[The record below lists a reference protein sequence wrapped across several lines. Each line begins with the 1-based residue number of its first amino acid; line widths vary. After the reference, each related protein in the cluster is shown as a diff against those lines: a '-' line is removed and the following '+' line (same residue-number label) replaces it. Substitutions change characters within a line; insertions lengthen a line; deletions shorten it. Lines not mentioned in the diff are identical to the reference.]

1 VAERRALRIMLAIA
15 ALAAVALLAWL
26 PWLVSAYTVS
36 LLISILAYVSLATSW
51 AFFSGTTR
59 YISLATAAFAGIGT
73 YTVAVLSDHLP
84 LVLVLAIAPVLGFLV
99 ALGVGL
105 STLRLRG
112 IYFVIFSFG
121 LAELI
126 KQLVIWYEINQ
137 TKTLAR
143 YIFVNASGTLIYELL
158 LGTAVVVLAA
168 ITWLS
173 RSRLGYAL
181 RVIGEDETVARH
193 SGIDTTR
200 IKVLVFA
207 GTSAVM
213 SLVGAILS
221 LRYTYV
227 DPNIGFN
234 SLVSFQV
241 LIMALL
247 GGIGRPWGPAL
258 GVVPLVLLFEL
269 LSGTFPHHFGI
280 ALGAC
285 FVVIVYFLP
294 GGVVGLLDRLKA
306 RLRTG
311 AAAAS
316 AQVSP

>member
-1 VAERRALRIMLAIA
+1 VADRPASRWWIAPAAAGVAGLAS
-15 ALAAVALLAWL
+15 LPLLL
-26 PWLVSAYTVS
+26 SAYTVS
-36 LLISILAYVSLATSW
+36 LLISILAYASLATSW

-59 YISLATAAFAGIGT
+59 YISLATAAFVGIGT
-73 YTVAVLSDHLP
+73 YTVALLSDHLP
-84 LVLVLAIAPVLGFLV
+84 LAAVLAIAPVIGFV
-99 ALGVGL
+99 IALGVGL
-105 STLRLRG
+105 STLRLSG
-112 IYFVIFSFG
+112 VYFVIFTFG

-158 LGTAVVVLAA
+158 LAVATVVIAGVW
-168 ITWLS
+168 WLS

-181 RVIGEDETVARH
+181 RVIGEDEMVARH

-200 IKVLVFA
+200 VKVLVFA
-207 GTSAVM
+207 ATSAVM
-213 SLVGAILS
+213 SMVGAVLS

-227 DPNIGFN
+227 DPNIAFN

-258 GVVPLVLLFEL
+258 GAVPLVLLFEL

-280 ALGAC
+280 ALGIC
-285 FVVIVYFLP
+285 FVVIVFYLP
-294 GGVVGLLDRLKA
+294 GGVMALVDRWSA
-306 RLRTG
+306 WLRRP
-311 AAAAS
+311 ALHRRKES
-316 AQVSP
+316 

>member
-1 VAERRALRIMLAIA
+1 MADRPASRWWIAPAAAGVAGLAS
-15 ALAAVALLAWL
+15 LPLLL
-26 PWLVSAYTVS
+26 SAYTVS
-36 LLISILAYVSLATSW
+36 LLISILAYASLATSW

-59 YISLATAAFAGIGT
+59 YISLATAAFVGIGT
-73 YTVAVLSDHLP
+73 YTVALLSDHLP
-84 LVLVLAIAPVLGFLV
+84 LAAVLAIAPVIGFV
-99 ALGVGL
+99 IALGVGL
-105 STLRLRG
+105 STLRLSG
-112 IYFVIFSFG
+112 VYFVIFTFG

-158 LGTAVVVLAA
+158 LAVATVVIAGVW
-168 ITWLS
+168 WLS

-181 RVIGEDETVARH
+181 RVIGEDEMVARH

-200 IKVLVFA
+200 VKVLVFA
-207 GTSAVM
+207 ATSAVM
-213 SLVGAILS
+213 SMVGAVLS

-227 DPNIGFN
+227 DPNIAFN

-258 GVVPLVLLFEL
+258 GAVPLVLLFEL

-280 ALGAC
+280 ALGIC
-285 FVVIVYFLP
+285 FVVIVFYLP
-294 GGVVGLLDRLKA
+294 GGVMALVDRWSA
-306 RLRTG
+306 WLRRP
-311 AAAAS
+311 ALHRRKES
-316 AQVSP
+316 

>member
-1 VAERRALRIMLAIA
+1 MAKRWGMLAA
-15 ALAAVALLAWL
+15 ALVGVAVLASLPLLL
-26 PWLVSAYTVS
+26 SAYTIS
-36 LLISILAYVSLATSW
+36 LLISMLAYTSLATAW

-59 YISLATAAFAGIGT
+59 YISLATAAFVGIGT
-73 YTVAVLSDHLP
+73 YTVALLSDHLP
-84 LVLVLAIAPVLGFLV
+84 LAAVLAIAPAVGFV
-99 ALGVGL
+99 IALGVGF
-105 STLRLRG
+105 STLRLSG
-112 IYFVIFSFG
+112 VYFVIFTFG

-158 LGTAVVVLAA
+158 LATAVVVVGGVW
-168 ITWLS
+168 WLS
-173 RSRLGYAL
+173 RARLGYAL
-181 RVIGEDETVARH
+181 RVIGEDEMVARH

-200 IKVLVFA
+200 VKVVVFA
-207 GTSAVM
+207 ATSAVM
-213 SLVGAILS
+213 SMVGAILS

-258 GVVPLVLLFEL
+258 GAVPLVLLFEL

-280 ALGAC
+280 ALGIC
-285 FVVIVYFLP
+285 FVVIVFFLP
-294 GGVVGLLDRLKA
+294 GGVMGLVDRWFGRKRA
-306 RLRTG
+306 
-311 AAAAS
+311 
-316 AQVSP
+316 

>member
-1 VAERRALRIMLAIA
+1 VLRRWPAAACAVAVGLLA
-15 ALAAVALLAWL
+15 ALPL
-26 PWLVSAYTVS
+26 LVSAYTVS
-36 LLISILAYVSLATSW
+36 LLISILAYVSLATAW

-59 YISLATAAFAGIGT
+59 YISLATAAFVGIGT
-73 YTVAVLSDHLP
+73 YTVALLSDHLP
-84 LVLVLAIAPVLGFLV
+84 LAAVLVIAPVAGFLV

-105 STLRLRG
+105 STLRLSG
-112 IYFVIFSFG
+112 VYFVIFTFG

-126 KQLVIWYEINQ
+126 KQLVIWWEINR

-158 LGTAVVVLAA
+158 LATTIVVVAA
-168 ITWLS
+168 VWYFS
-173 RSRLGYAL
+173 RARLGYAL
-181 RVIGEDETVARH
+181 RVIGEDEMVARH

-207 GTSAVM
+207 ATSAVM
-213 SLVGAILS
+213 ALVGAILS
-221 LRYTYV
+221 LRYTYM
-227 DPNIGFN
+227 DPNIAFN

-258 GVVPLVLLFEL
+258 GAVPLVLLFEL

-280 ALGAC
+280 ALGIC
-285 FVVIVYFLP
+285 FVVIVFFLP
-294 GGVVGLLDRLKA
+294 GGVMGLLDRWRA
-306 RLRTG
+306 RLQQGR
-311 AAAAS
+311 S
-316 AQVSP
+316 A

>member
-1 VAERRALRIMLAIA
+1 MRDTGIKGAVLF
-15 ALAAVALLAWL
+15 AAVALLACL
-26 PWLVSAYTVS
+26 PLTVSAYTVS
-36 LLISILAYVSLATSW
+36 LFNSMLAYTALATAW
-51 AFFSGTTR
+51 AFFSGNTR

-84 LVLVLAIAPVLGFLV
+84 LALVLAIAPVVGFVV
-99 ALGVGL
+99 ALLVGL
-105 STLRLRG
+105 STLRLKG
-112 IYFVIFSFG
+112 VYFVIFTFG

-126 KQLVIWYEINQ
+126 KQVVIWYEINQ

-143 YIFVNASGTLIYELL
+143 YIFVDADSTLIFHLL
-158 LGTAVVVLAA
+158 LGTVVAVMAGVWWA
-168 ITWLS
+168 S

-181 RVIGEDETVARH
+181 KVIGEDETVAKH
-193 SGIDTTR
+193 SGIDTVR

-213 SLVGAILS
+213 ALVGAILS

-227 DPNIGFN
+227 DPNIAFN
-234 SLVSFQV
+234 SLISFQV

-258 GVVPLVLLFEL
+258 GAIPLVLLFEL

-280 ALGAC
+280 ALGLC
-285 FVVIVYFLP
+285 FVVIVFYLP
-294 GGVVGLLDRLKA
+294 KGVIGLIDQIRAKVGRA
-306 RLRTG
+306 
-311 AAAAS
+311 
-316 AQVSP
+316 

>member
-1 VAERRALRIMLAIA
+1 VAERPASRWWIAPAAAGVAFLAG
-15 ALAAVALLAWL
+15 LPLLL
-26 PWLVSAYTVS
+26 SAYTVS
-36 LLISILAYVSLATSW
+36 LLISMLAYAALATSW

-59 YISLATAAFAGIGT
+59 YISLATAAFVGIGT
-73 YTVAVLSDHLP
+73 YTVALLSDHLP
-84 LVLVLAIAPVLGFLV
+84 LAVVLAIAPMIGFV
-99 ALGVGL
+99 IALGVGL
-105 STLRLRG
+105 STLRLSG
-112 IYFVIFSFG
+112 IYFVIFTFG
-121 LAELI
+121 LTELI

-158 LGTAVVVLAA
+158 LATATIVIAGVW
-168 ITWLS
+168 WLS
-173 RSRLGYAL
+173 RSRVGYAL
-181 RVIGEDETVARH
+181 RVIGEDEMVARH

-200 IKVLVFA
+200 VKVLVFA
-207 GTSAVM
+207 ATSAVM
-213 SLVGAILS
+213 SMVGAVLS

-227 DPNIGFN
+227 DPNIAFN

-258 GVVPLVLLFEL
+258 GAVPLVLLSEL

-280 ALGAC
+280 ALGIC

-294 GGVVGLLDRLKA
+294 GGVMGLVDRWSAWLPRSA
-306 RLRTG
+306 LRRRKE
-311 AAAAS
+311 S
-316 AQVSP
+316 

>member
-1 VAERRALRIMLAIA
+1 MADRPASRWWIAPAAGGVAFLAS
-15 ALAAVALLAWL
+15 LPLLL
-26 PWLVSAYTVS
+26 SAYTVS
-36 LLISILAYVSLATSW
+36 LLISMLAYASLATSW

-59 YISLATAAFAGIGT
+59 YISLATAAFVGIGT
-73 YTVAVLSDHLP
+73 YTVALLSDHLP
-84 LVLVLAIAPVLGFLV
+84 LAAVLAIAPVIGFV
-99 ALGVGL
+99 IALGVGL
-105 STLRLRG
+105 STLRLSG
-112 IYFVIFSFG
+112 IYFVIFTFG
-121 LAELI
+121 LTELI

-158 LGTAVVVLAA
+158 LATATIVIAGVW
-168 ITWLS
+168 WLS
-173 RSRLGYAL
+173 RSRVGYAL
-181 RVIGEDETVARH
+181 RVIGEDEMVARH

-200 IKVLVFA
+200 VKVLVFA
-207 GTSAVM
+207 ATSAVM
-213 SLVGAILS
+213 SMVGAVLS

-227 DPNIGFN
+227 DPNIAFN

-258 GVVPLVLLFEL
+258 GAVPLVLLSEL

-280 ALGAC
+280 ALGIC

-294 GGVVGLLDRLKA
+294 GGVMGLVDRWSAWLP
-306 RLRTG
+306 RSSLRRRKQ
-311 AAAAS
+311 S
-316 AQVSP
+316 

>member
-1 VAERRALRIMLAIA
+1 VLP
-15 ALAAVALLAWL
+15 LLL
-26 PWLVSAYTVS
+26 SAYTVS
-36 LLISILAYVSLATSW
+36 LLISILAYASLATSW

-59 YISLATAAFAGIGT
+59 YISLATAAFVGIGT
-73 YTVAVLSDHLP
+73 YTVALLSDHLP
-84 LVLVLAIAPVLGFLV
+84 LAAVLAIAPVIGFV
-99 ALGVGL
+99 IALGVGL
-105 STLRLRG
+105 STLRLSG
-112 IYFVIFSFG
+112 VYFVIFTFG

-158 LGTAVVVLAA
+158 LAVATVVIAGVW
-168 ITWLS
+168 WLS

-181 RVIGEDETVARH
+181 RVIGEDEMVARH

-200 IKVLVFA
+200 VKVLVFA
-207 GTSAVM
+207 ATSAVM
-213 SLVGAILS
+213 SMVGAVLS

-227 DPNIGFN
+227 DPNIAFN

-258 GVVPLVLLFEL
+258 GAVPLVLLFEL

-280 ALGAC
+280 ALGIC
-285 FVVIVYFLP
+285 FVVIVFYLP
-294 GGVVGLLDRLKA
+294 GGVMALVDRWSA
-306 RLRTG
+306 WLRRP
-311 AAAAS
+311 ALHRRKES
-316 AQVSP
+316 